1 MWTSS
6 RHSLAL
12 ILLSLIGLLAVSCS
26 SSDDTTTGGAA
37 SSGDAA
43 AAGADDTA
51 ASVAESDQEDEDS
64 DQEDE
69 DVDGEAAKT
78 DASAEAYCSTK
89 AAAEALLDAIDPFDP
104 MSVETAIRKNI
115 ELIDAAID
123 IAPPEIRDD
132 IRMLRES
139 YDEYVV
145 VLEENDWDFFASALV
160 IETLDDRP
168 VREAAEERLEAWE
181 DANCGF
187 VDDDDVDE
195 EDAFEEDPFA
205 DPEALEAILSTDA
218 GRAFMIEI
226 MIADGEVSADQ
237 AGCLLDNL
245 DVVALAALATGDES
259 SPEVLGMFFE
269 VAMVCEL
276 EMFGFDEMQDA
287 EDAVDTEFI
296 EAMLASETGRVMLID
311 GIVEEGG
318 LTAEQATC
326 LLDNLD
332 TETLVILLAEKGEEL
347 PPEVMISLLQL
358 LDTCD
363 LGELFAD

>member
-51 ASVAESDQEDEDS
+51 ASVAES

-311 GIVEEGG
+311 GIVEEGE

>member
-51 ASVAESDQEDEDS
+51 ASVAESDQEDED
-64 DQEDE
+64 
-69 DVDGEAAKT
+69 VDGEAAKT
-78 DASAEAYCSTK
+78 DASVEAYCSTK

-245 DVVALAALATGDES
+245 D
-259 SPEVLGMFFE
+259 
-269 VAMVCEL
+269 
-276 EMFGFDEMQDA
+276 
-287 EDAVDTEFI
+287 
-296 EAMLASETGRVMLID
+296 
-311 GIVEEGG
+311 
-318 LTAEQATC
+318 
-326 LLDNLD
+326 

-358 LDTCD
+358 FDTCD

>member
-1 MWTSS
+1 MNMWTSS

-78 DASAEAYCSTK
+78 DASVEAYCSTK

-205 DPEALEAILSTDA
+205 DPEALEAILSPDA
-218 GRAFMIEI
+218 GRACMTSQILGSR
-226 MIADGEVSADQ
+226 APWSATRCS
-237 AGCLLDNL
+237 GSMRCR
-245 DVVALAALATGDES
+245 TRS
-259 SPEVLGMFFE
+259 
-269 VAMVCEL
+269 
-276 EMFGFDEMQDA
+276 
-287 EDAVDTEFI
+287 AVDTE
-296 EAMLASETGRVMLID
+296 SSR
-311 GIVEEGG
+311 
-318 LTAEQATC
+318 
-326 LLDNLD
+326 
-332 TETLVILLAEKGEEL
+332 
-347 PPEVMISLLQL
+347 
-358 LDTCD
+358 
-363 LGELFAD
+363 